1 MGISI
6 AFTKYL
12 VTFIGISLNTIG
24 ILKKGEHFY
33 LDCFSI
39 GVAFIG
45 IDAAFGEICKQSMK
59 AIAIPLKALPIPLK
73 AIVILVKAVAIPLTL
88 ITISV
93 KALTILVKAVV
104 VPMKATTIPVK
115 AN

>member
-59 AIAIPLKALPIPLK
+59 AIAIPLKA
-73 AIVILVKAVAIPLTL
+73 IVILVKAVAIPLTL

>member
-59 AIAIPLKALPIPLK
+59 ALPIPLK